1 MSLTSDLNAIKTVQ
15 DGVKNNK
22 VTRFAYT
29 ANAYANNDVDG
40 HSDYVATR
48 DNNIPLSDLN
58 VIEVNQT
65 VVDKGFRARASALNR
80 MFLNHLFGRVSYN
93 LNKINDLF
101 NDLLVKIVAN
111 LGVPNGLATL
121 DANGRIPYTQ
131 LPEDAMEYQGDWNAQ
146 TNTPTLADGT
156 GTKGDTYNVSV
167 GGTQD
172 LGSGDIVFFAG
183 DRVIYNGSVWQ
194 RASGG
199 NVLTV
204 SEIAPDEINGNV
216 DLSKQTDVRK
226 ILNSNFLN
234 KLYLSLSARYWSHS
248 GFGYASAC
256 TIDNG
261 TYYVLKSNREIYK
274 STDRINWSLVF
285 TLPQGGSSGNLG
297 GMSNII
303 ARNGKLVVIYK
314 LASGEWRSFVLVN
327 DVGYASASLFT
338 FTSSGDYIG
347 EIYFDGNSTIAFSH
361 SSKGV
366 YVSTDLGVS
375 YTQVLNG
382 NYFRLQ
388 YTNGLFHVSGT
399 GGLKYS
405 ENLTDWYDTNITTN
419 IFSGAVYAN
428 GLWVAGAQS
437 GNKHPYWS
445 TDGKTWTEGTG
456 DTPRLSGSGT
466 VIGTSRIAYVNG
478 LWLAVTYGGD
488 SSVTPCLALWSED
501 GKVWTHC
508 TSPDDSVASGQS
520 GVTSAI
526 NIIYAKGIYIT
537 NVRRGSTGHS
547 SVYYSYNGKDWLAV
561 DNSVLSYLD
570 WIIYADNKFVGIS
583 DRRVWSSVDGIVWE
597 LMYENSSDTYNQ
609 PSNGKDRNDF
619 LSYGNNIWLDVSQ
632 AIYAPSGEKYI
643 NGEQE

>member
-1 MSLTSDLNAIKTVQ
+1 MSLTSDLNAIKTIQ

-29 ANAYANNDVDG
+29 QTAYANNDVDG
-40 HSDYVATR
+40 HPDYVATR
-48 DNNIPLSDLN
+48 DNNIPLSDLS

-172 LGSGDIVFFAG
+172 LGSGDITFFAG

-204 SEIAPDEINGNV
+204 SEIAPNDTDGNV
-216 DLSKQTDVRK
+216 DLTKQTDVRK
-226 ILNSNFLN
+226 ILSSSFLD
-234 KLYLSLSARYWSHS
+234 KLYLTLSARHWGYTGVS
-248 GFGYASAC
+248 GVPIAC
-256 TIDNG
+256 AGDNG
-261 TYYVLKSNREIYK
+261 TYYVLTTARNIYK
-274 STDRINWSLVF
+274 STDRVNWSLFATV
-285 TLPQGGSSGNLG
+285 PVGSGSGNASTP
-297 GMSNII
+297 SNMV
-303 ARNGKLVVIYK
+303 AKNGKLVVIYRVGNYWRSVVS
-314 LASGEWRSFVLVN
+314 ASGGGTSKDIFS
-327 DVGYASASLFT
+327 YS
-338 FTSSGDYIG
+338 SSGDYIG
-347 EIYFDGNSTIAFSH
+347 EIYFDGENTIAFSH
-361 SSKGV
+361 SSQGV
-366 YVSTDLGVS
+366 YVSFDLGQTYTRVLSGNS
-375 YTQVLNG
+375 Y
-382 NYFRLQ
+382 RLQ
-388 YTNGLFHVSGT
+388 YTNGLFHVAST
-399 GGLKYS
+399 SELKYS

-419 IFSGAVYAN
+419 IFSGVVYAN

-466 VIGTSRIAYVNG
+466 VLGTSRIVYLNG
-478 LWLAVTYGGD
+478 LWIAITYGGD
-488 SSVTPCLALWSED
+488 ANNIPCLALWSED
-501 GKVWTHC
+501 GKVWAHC
-508 TSPDDSVASGQS
+508 TSPDDSLASSQS
-520 GVTSAI
+520 WATSAI
-526 NIIYAKGIYIT
+526 NVIYARGIYLT
-537 NVRRGSTGHS
+537 NVIRTSSGHS
-547 SVYYSYNGKDWLAV
+547 SVYYSYNGKDWLAI
-561 DNSVLSYLD
+561 DNSDVGSLL
-570 WIIYADNKFVGIS
+570 WVIYADGKFVGITS
-583 DRRVWSSVDGIVWE
+583 TKRVWSSIDGIVWE
-597 LMYENSSDTYNQ
+597 KVYDNSSDTFSE
-609 PSNGKDRNDF
+609 PSNGKDRNNF
-619 LSYGNNIWLDVSQ
+619 LNYKNGIWLDVCQS
-632 AIYAPSGEKYI
+632 IYSPSGEKYI